1 MAFRIPSLEEMEKVK
16 VNENMDTTPVRINV
30 LWVHAQAGQSCMA
43 LLHWTGSHS
52 KFSCFSLF
60 VTLI

>member
-30 LWVHAQAGQSCMA
+30 L
-43 LLHWTGSHS
+43 
-52 KFSCFSLF
+52 
-60 VTLI
+60 